1 MSVFP
6 AALLAITLLLPTAV
20 PVSAANRRFI
30 TELRVVAD
38 AEAVDVPEADGW
50 SVMKEFS

>member
-1 MSVFP
+1 M
-6 AALLAITLLLPTAV
+6 TLLVPTAV

-30 TELRVVAD
+30 TELRVVAG
-38 AEAVDVPEADGW
+38 AEAVDVLEADGW